1 MTKSPFQFPSGFAA
15 GTLIDTMQGLMS
27 VENVKLGMA
36 LRLPDGGSA
45 TVMWRHA
52 RTVTLP
58 GRVGDAHPV
67 MIARGTLGR
76 NQPSRDLV
84 VGAQQRIVIGHKTQ
98 CPNIAAGPAL
108 VPAAAFLGQ
117 PGIHVLQNTNRV
129 TWVHLACRAHHV
141 IHVHGCLTE
150 TTLLHPAFLAS
161 LSSMDRL
168 QLTALFV
175 PKGMPNPATAAP
187 LNGPPAYPCYS
198 AGEGRRIL
206 AAVTQP

>member
-1 MTKSPFQFPSGFAA
+1 
-15 GTLIDTMQGLMS
+15 MQGLMS
-27 VENVKLGMA
+27 AENVKLGMA

-67 MIARGTLGR
+67 MIARGAFGR

-84 VGAQQRIVIGHKTQ
+84 VSAQQRILIGHKTQ
-98 CPNIAAGPAL
+98 CPGIAAGPAL
-108 VPAAAFLGQ
+108 VPAIALLGR

-141 IHVHGCLTE
+141 FHVHGCLTE
-150 TTLLHPAFLAS
+150 TALLEPAFLAS
-161 LSSMDRL
+161 LSAMDRL
-168 QLTALFV
+168 QLTALFAS
-175 PKGMPNPATAAP
+175 KGMPNPATAAS

-198 AGEGRRIL
+198 VGEGRRIL
-206 AAVTQP
+206 AAVTHP